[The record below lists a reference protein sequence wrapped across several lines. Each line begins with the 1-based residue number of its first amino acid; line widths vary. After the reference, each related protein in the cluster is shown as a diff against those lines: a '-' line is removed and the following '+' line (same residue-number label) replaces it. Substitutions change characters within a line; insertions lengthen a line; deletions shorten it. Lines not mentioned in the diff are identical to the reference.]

1 MSATISPQQRQRIL
15 HAHYLRQTGAGPK
28 SIAANL
34 QSDPA
39 TIQEDLQLLE
49 QHWHDIAR
57 QAANDALL
65 SSLAALQTALTNFLK
80 PHPDGRYRY
89 APKLEELLPLCRELR
104 QTAHQLH
111 KHSQIDR
118 PESPT
123 DYPDDQLAA
132 PEPDRSKSIRIDHSR
147 SQSIRIDH
155 NRSQS
160 ITVEQ
165 NRTPPNRPDQI
176 ETPPP
181 PPRKT
186 PPKPKIPKSP
196 PSCAPRHS
204 NSSKKTPTSSPT
216 PCPQSPRKP
225 APPQNSP
232 PSTTSS
238 PDPAPLK
245 AGMTKRRGRVWRKS
259 GAAVLTTRC
268 AGTVGA

>member
-1 MSATISPQQRQRIL
+1 MSAATISPQQRQRIL
-15 HAHYLRQTGAGPK
+15 HAHYLHQAGAGPK
-28 SIAANL
+28 NIAANL

-65 SSLAALQTALTNFLK
+65 SSLAALQTALTNFLQ

-89 APKLEELLPLCRELR
+89 APKLEELLPLCRDLR

-132 PEPDRSKSIRIDHSR
+132 PEPDRSKIDQDRSQSITVDHSR

-155 NRSQS
+155 NRTKSNK
-160 ITVEQ
+160 IEQ
-165 NRTPPNRPDQI
+165 HRTPPNRPDQI

-204 NSSKKTPTSSPT
+204 NSSKKTPTAP
-216 PCPQSPRKP
+216 PPP
-225 APPQNSP
+225 AP
-232 PSTTSS
+232 
-238 PDPAPLK
+238 
-245 AGMTKRRGRVWRKS
+245 
-259 GAAVLTTRC
+259 
-268 AGTVGA
+268 

>member
-1 MSATISPQQRQRIL
+1 MSAATISPQQRQRIL
-15 HAHYLRQTGAGPK
+15 HAHYLHQAGAGPK
-28 SIAANL
+28 NIAANL

-65 SSLAALQTALTNFLK
+65 SSLAALQTALTNFLQ

-123 DYPDDQLAA
+123 DHPDDQLAA
-132 PEPDRSKSIRIDHSR
+132 PEPDRSKSITVDHSRSQSIKIDHSR

-165 NRTPPNRPDQI
+165 NRTTSDTPKPPRPDRN
-176 ETPPP
+176 PAP
-181 PPRKT
+181 T
-186 PPKPKIPKSP
+186 PPKNTPETENSQISPELRAEALEFLEENAHLLADPLPPIPP
-196 PSCAPRHS
+196 
-204 NSSKKTPTSSPT
+204 
-216 PCPQSPRKP
+216 
-225 APPQNSP
+225 
-232 PSTTSS
+232 
-238 PDPAPLK
+238 
-245 AGMTKRRGRVWRKS
+245 
-259 GAAVLTTRC
+259 
-268 AGTVGA
+268 